1 MTRMGKRNPLA
12 AIASIFL
19 QLGLKLQ
26 LGPQD
31 TDCEELVGRE
41 LLLLFG
47 STSRTE
53 TLADLMFVIGST
65 SRTDNNKHFGFNR
78 LLLAANTFVVPSK

>member
-1 MTRMGKRNPLA
+1 MTRMGITNPMV

-53 TLADLMFVIGST
+53 TSSV
-65 SRTDNNKHFGFNR
+65 
-78 LLLAANTFVVPSK
+78 